1 MNEYESKKDN
11 DKCVR
16 VNIYVKCDNKETC
29 GNEVWEKKDYKKN
42 DTCVDVNIF
51 AECKRGEWKKDDTC
65 VEVNVFA
72 ECNKK

>member
-42 DTCVDVNIF
+42 DTCVDVNI
-51 AECKRGEWKKDDTC
+51 G
-65 VEVNVFA
+65 
-72 ECNKK
+72 